1 MNRKKERKIQREKNT
16 NDLKYMKK
24 WFSLD
29 IKGTGCMKY
38 HVFVHEI
45 EKTLEKEG
53 YYPVFLGD

>member
-1 MNRKKERKIQREKNT
+1 
-16 NDLKYMKK
+16 MKK